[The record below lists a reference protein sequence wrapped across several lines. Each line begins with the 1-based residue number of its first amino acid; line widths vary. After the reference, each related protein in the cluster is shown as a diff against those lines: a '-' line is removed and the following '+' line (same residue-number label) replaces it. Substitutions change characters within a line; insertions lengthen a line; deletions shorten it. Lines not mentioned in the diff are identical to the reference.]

1 MRFYSGCCLFSASQ
15 ELQSQR
21 RQLSV
26 PLCICSRSR
35 RSCAACAFLGTT
47 SAGNEARDVMGI
59 LLHLHWCAW
68 MRKTDDMKHASMPF
82 LSAHHRGK
90 QTATTRERSPLRWE
104 AVS

>member
-15 ELQSQR
+15 QLQCQR
-21 RQLSV
+21 RQLVV

-47 SAGNEARDVMGI
+47 SAGNRARDVMGI
-59 LLHLHWCAW
+59 LLHWRAW
-68 MRKTDDMKHASMPF
+68 IRKTDDMKYASMPF
-82 LSAHHRGK
+82 FSAHHRGR

-104 AVS
+104 VVR